1 MGRAE
6 TKNEYLAELGRKLA
20 RLPESERAEI
30 LRDHEEHFTDALA
43 AGKSEAQVIAGLG
56 SPDSLAQGYLAG
68 RILEQAEKSTSVGF
82 RLVSVGRILKSLV
95 ILAPLNFFVLI
106 GPVFLGGG
114 LLAVGWWVSGLVG
127 TIVFPVSWSA
137 ITGSILGVPES
148 LSRLSLVLGGATGIF
163 SVLAMV
169 SVMALLTSGALSL
182 SLRYLRWNLKFIQE
196 GK

>member
-20 RLPESERAEI
+20 RMPESERAEI

-43 AGKSEAQVIAGLG
+43 AGKSEAQVIQGLG
-56 SPDSLAQGYLAG
+56 SPDSLAQGYRAG

-82 RLVSVGRILKSLV
+82 RLVSVGRILRSLV

-114 LLAVGWWVSGLVG
+114 FLALGWYLSGVLG
-127 TIVFPVSWSA
+127 TVVLSISSSV
-137 ITGSILGVPES
+137 ITGSITGAPEY
-148 LSRLSLVLGGATGIF
+148 LSRLSMVLGGLSGVFA
-163 SVLAMV
+163 VLTMV
-169 SVMALLTSGALSL
+169 SIMALLSSGSLSL
-182 SLRYLRWNLKFIQE
+182 ALRYLRWNLKFIQE

>member
-1 MGRAE
+1 MGRIE
-6 TKNEYLAELGRKLA
+6 TRNEYLAELGRKLA

-43 AGKSEAQVIAGLG
+43 AGKSEAQVIQGLG
-56 SPDSLAQGYLAG
+56 SPDALAQGYLAG

-114 LLAVGWWVSGLVG
+114 LLALGWWVSGLVG
-127 TIVFPVSWSA
+127 TIVFPVSWAA

-148 LSRLSLVLGGATGIF
+148 LSRLSLALGGATGIF
-163 SVLAMV
+163 SVLAMFCI
-169 SVMALLTSGALSL
+169 MALLTSGALSL
-182 SLRYLRWNLKFIQE
+182 VLRYLRWNLKFVQE

>member
-6 TKNEYLAELGRKLA
+6 TKNEYLAELGRKLS

-43 AGKSEAQVIAGLG
+43 AGKSEAQVIQGLG
-56 SPDSLAQGYLAG
+56 TPESLAQGYLAG

-114 LLAVGWWVSGLVG
+114 LLALGWWVSGLVG

-137 ITGSILGVPES
+137 ITGSILGAPES
-148 LSRLSLVLGGATGIF
+148 LSRLSLLLGGATGIF

-169 SVMALLTSGALSL
+169 SIMALLTSGALSL